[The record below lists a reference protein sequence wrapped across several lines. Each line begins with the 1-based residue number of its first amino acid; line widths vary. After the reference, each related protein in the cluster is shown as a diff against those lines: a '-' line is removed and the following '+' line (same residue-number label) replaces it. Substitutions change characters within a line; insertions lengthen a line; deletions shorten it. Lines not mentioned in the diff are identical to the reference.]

1 MSAPPDDAPRSGL
14 SRLTVMQWFV
24 GAMVVLAVV
33 AVTGTVVALLALKRN
48 ADARARVV
56 DRVDPAL
63 VATLRLQSALLDQET
78 AVRGYALTGN
88 DVFLAPYRTGVP
100 AARQALAD
108 LQRLA
113 DRSGGGQLRTDLARV
128 RADADA
134 WNSGY
139 AAVVID
145 AIRRRD
151 RRAVDA
157 DLDALGKARFD
168 AVRGSLATLSRNLT
182 AERVAARA
190 DLRSAARLVLI
201 WVIVS
206 GVLVLVAVLATTLGL
221 RRIVVLPVTRL
232 ARGVRRVADGAFDRQ
247 IGVDGP
253 REIADLGADTDA
265 MRGRIL
271 DEVAALQAARD
282 ELELRALELQ
292 RSNAELEQF
301 AYVASHDLQEPLR
314 KVASFCQMLERRY
327 GEQLDDRAREY
338 IAFAVDGAKRMQ
350 DLINDLLAFSRVG
363 RIGAAHGEV
372 ALGAVLTGVQ
382 RDLGAA
388 IEETGAHVE
397 VGALPTVQGDPT
409 LLAVVFRNLIA
420 NAIKFR
426 GDEPPRVVVSAA
438 RDGEMWDFTVSDNG
452 IGIEPEYAERIFVI
466 FQRLHTRDAYEG
478 TGIGLALCRKIVE
491 HHGGRIWLAAP
502 ANGAGATFRFTLPS
516 QIDEEERTAA

>member
-1 MSAPPDDAPRSGL
+1 MTARPDDAPRSGL
-14 SRLTVMQWFV
+14 SRFTVMQWFV
-24 GAMVVLAVV
+24 GAMLVLAAV
-33 AVTGTVVALLALKRN
+33 AIIGTVVALLALKRN
-48 ADARARVV
+48 ADARSRVV

-88 DVFLAPYRTGVP
+88 DVFLQPFRTGVP

-113 DRSGGGQLRTDLARV
+113 DRGDGGQLRTDLARV
-128 RADADA
+128 RANAEA
-134 WNSGY
+134 WSTGY
-139 AAVVID
+139 ADVVI
-145 AIRRRD
+145 AAVRRRD
-151 RRAVDA
+151 RRAVD
-157 DLDALGKARFD
+157 DNLDAIGKARFD
-168 AVRGSLATLSRNLT
+168 AVRSSLATLNQNLT
-182 AERVAARA
+182 ADRVSARE
-190 DLRSAARLVLI
+190 DLRSAANLVLV
-201 WVIVS
+201 WVLVS
-206 GVLVLVAVLATTLGL
+206 GALVLVALLATTLGL

-232 ARGVRRVADGAFDRQ
+232 GRGVRRVAAGAFEREVR
-247 IGVDGP
+247 VDGP

-265 MRGRIL
+265 MRRRIL
-271 DEVAALQAARD
+271 VEVAALQAARD
-282 ELELRALELQ
+282 EIELRALELQ

-327 GEQLDDRAREY
+327 AEQLDDRAREY

-363 RIGAAHGEV
+363 RIGAAQREV
-372 ALGAVLTGVQ
+372 PLGAVLDGVQ

-397 VGALPTVQGDPT
+397 VGELPTVHGDPT
-409 LLAVVFRNLIA
+409 LLAVVFRNLIG

-426 GDEPPRVVVSAA
+426 GEEPPRVVVSAQ
-438 RDGEMWDFTVSDNG
+438 RDGGMWDFTVSDNG

-466 FQRLHTRDAYEG
+466 FQRLHTRQAYEG

-491 HHGGRIWLAAP
+491 HHGGRIWLVAP
-502 ANGAGATFRFTLPS
+502 GNGAGATFRFTLPS
-516 QIDEEERTAA
+516 QNDEEEQTAA